1 VNPLTNKTIAVDVDN
16 VLAYTNGMFVKIWNN
31 RLDKQISLNQI
42 KDPKIVGSVR
52 ADPKFVISILD
63 EVWENWTNLPLIE
76 PDAAETCMKLRNLC
90 GRVIIATSRPKRSID
105 QVKSWLNFKRIKY
118 DEFISID
125 YAGSKTALPADIL
138 IDDDTGNIGYF
149 ADNDR
154 IGILYD
160 QPWNKSIFSTGRI
173 IRIKFLSEI
182 LTKSFDII

>member
-16 VLAYTNGMFVKIWNN
+16 VLADTVGTFVKLWNS
-31 RLDKQISLNQI
+31 RLRKKISVDQI
-42 KDPKIVGSVR
+42 KHPKIIGSVR
-52 ADPKFVISILD
+52 TDPNFVISLLD

-76 PDAAETCMKLRNLC
+76 PDAAETCEKLRNLC
-90 GRVIIATSRPKRSID
+90 GRVIIATSRPKRSIE
-105 QVKSWLNFKRIKY
+105 QVKSWLNSKQIRY
-118 DEFISID
+118 DEFISLD
-125 YAGSKTALPADIL
+125 YTASKTDLPADIL

-160 QPWNKSIFSTGRI
+160 QPWNKSIFNTGKI
-173 IRIKFLSEI
+173 IRIKSLSEI